1 MRSDGLFFVC
11 MFVGIPWI
19 LGWIAKTGWTHQRQ
33 MKALEL
39 RAETNARLFDRLGAD
54 PAFLEFLKS
63 DAQRHL
69 FDVALQDPNR
79 SQPYMRMLTALQ
91 VSFLLLSAGI
101 ACLWVRASLLSSD
114 RVMMSA
120 PDRDGF
126 LFFGA
131 LGVALGIGS
140 LCSAAAALVVG
151 RLWHRL
157 HDGGVAASRSGP
169 TIR

>member
-1 MRSDGLFFVC
+1 MLAGGLGFVL
-11 MFVGIPWI
+11 MFVAIPWI

-39 RAETNARLFDRLGAD
+39 RAETNAKLLDRLGSD
-54 PAFLEFLKS
+54 PAFLDFLKS

-101 ACLWVRASLLSSD
+101 ACLWVRASLLVSSD
-114 RVMMSA
+114 RAMAS
-120 PDRDGF
+120 DREGF

-140 LCSAAAALVVG
+140 LCSAVAALVVG

-157 HDGGVAASRSGP
+157 HDGDLAGSRSGP